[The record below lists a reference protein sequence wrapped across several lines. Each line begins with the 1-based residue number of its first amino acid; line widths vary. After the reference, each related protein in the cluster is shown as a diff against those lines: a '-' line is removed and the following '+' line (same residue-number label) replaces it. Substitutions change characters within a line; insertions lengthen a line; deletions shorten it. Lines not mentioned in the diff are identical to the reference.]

1 MQPGEQFGGVEAG
14 NGGSRGGGIGHN
26 RSPYPRAVDAE
37 PASIDRSRPVIA
49 FYSRRLGCL
58 GSVLLSVL
66 LTACLILLF
75 VLL

>member
-1 MQPGEQFGGVEAG
+1 VSGGYAASV
-14 NGGSRGGGIGHN
+14 IG
-26 RSPYPRAVDAE
+26 
-37 PASIDRSRPVIA
+37 

-58 GSVLLSVL
+58 GSVVLSLL